1 MSEHVAETA
10 DGRMA
15 RAIVK
20 GALVGLPVTLVVLS
34 VGIWLITDIGLGRAI
49 TTALLP
55 GVMLGVFGGGF
66 AGMASTMGEE

>member
-1 MSEHVAETA
+1 MGH
-10 DGRMA
+10 
-15 RAIVK
+15 AIVK
-20 GALVGLPVTLVVLS
+20 GVLIGLPVTLVLLS
-34 VGIWLITDIGLGRAI
+34 IGIWLAADISIGRAI